1 MDQPVLQPLSPPL
14 YPFMVER
21 DGSAVIGSFE
31 RLRPGVPNIGAANF
45 KQVTPICLSIL
56 HHYEVHP

>member
-1 MDQPVLQPLSPPL
+1 
-14 YPFMVER
+14 MVER

-31 RLRPGVPNIGAANF
+31 KLRPGVPNIGAANF